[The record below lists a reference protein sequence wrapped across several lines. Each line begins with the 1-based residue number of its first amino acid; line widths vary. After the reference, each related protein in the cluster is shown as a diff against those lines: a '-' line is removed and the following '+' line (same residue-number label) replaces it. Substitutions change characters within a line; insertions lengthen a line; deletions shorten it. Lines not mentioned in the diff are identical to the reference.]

1 MICRDELIEVGKVLK
16 THGVNGEMSTLFT
29 ADGFEDFVKPGTC
42 LLFDMDGIIVPFFVA
57 TCRPRGNESLLI
69 TLDGE
74 DTQQQASAFV
84 GKAVNMR
91 TEDIP
96 EMEDDENDE
105 GVYANDLIGYR
116 AIDAD
121 GTEIGEITGVDDN
134 TDNVLFVVSREDD
147 SKDVLIP
154 AVAEMIEDIDYGNRN
169 VRFNL
174 PQGLL
179 DI

>member
-29 ADGFEDFVKPGTC
+29 VDGFEDFVKPGSC

-57 TCRPRGNESLLI
+57 SCRPRGHESLLI

-84 GKAVNMR
+84 GKCVYMSS
-91 TEDIP
+91 DDVP
-96 EMEDDENDE
+96 EVLDDEEGE
-105 GVYANDLIGYR
+105 GVYASDLIGYR
-116 AIDAD
+116 AIDTD
-121 GTEIGEITGVDDN
+121 GTEIGEIRDIDDN
-134 TDNVLFVVSREDD
+134 TENVLFVVSREDD

-154 AVAEMIEDIDYGNRN
+154 AVAEMINDIDSDSHT
-169 VRFNL
+169 VIFNL

-179 DI
+179 NI